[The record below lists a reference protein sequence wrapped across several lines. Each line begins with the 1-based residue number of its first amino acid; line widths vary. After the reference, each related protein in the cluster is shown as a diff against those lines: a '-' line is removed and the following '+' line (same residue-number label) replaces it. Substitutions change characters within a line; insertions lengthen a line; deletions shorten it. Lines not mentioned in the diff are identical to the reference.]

1 MFSSPAGTKMFQFP
15 AFASTAKMPWM
26 TAKGC
31 RVVPFGYLRVKGRL
45 RLTGD
50 FRSLPRP
57 SSPPRAKAS
66 AVRPCTLLIPN
77 ISSQPSKKS
86 GKLIYLSFITSPLAS
101 EPQGE
106 RTPSALVCSRLQFN
120 HKPVIYFVRPTKTY
134 GLVGLLS
141 QHVIERCPHPPY
153 EEERN

>member
-15 AFASTAKMPWM
+15 AFASTSNMTWM

-77 ISSQPSKKS
+77 ISSQPSKKKREAHIPQLYHLSS
-86 GKLIYLSFITSPLAS
+86 GERTTR
-101 EPQGE
+101 E

>member
-15 AFASTAKMPWM
+15 AFASTSNMTWM

-66 AVRPCTLLIPN
+66 AMRPCMLLIPGQSPHHKKKAGEAH
-77 ISSQPSKKS
+77 IPQLYHLSSDACTHIRYKRP
-86 GKLIYLSFITSPLAS
+86 
-101 EPQGE
+101 
-106 RTPSALVCSRLQFN
+106 RLCLFSLTVL
-120 HKPVIYFVRPTKTY
+120 KPVIYFIVSINCLRLK
-134 GLVGLLS
+134 LN
-141 QHVIERCPHPPY
+141 RCH
-153 EEERN
+153 NMS